1 MRRLIVTDSNNRK
14 QENPI
19 IFNVKSIGDNS
30 LKKLDIDTIRNP
42 IVTINEIIFVLFIL
56 NNSSFYLLKQIKAT
70 LKIRKMSLY

>member
-1 MRRLIVTDSNNRK
+1 MTDSNNRK

-19 IFNVKSIGDNS
+19 IFKVKSIGDNS

-56 NNSSFYLLKQIKAT
+56 NNSPFYLLKQIKAT
-70 LKIRKMSLY
+70 LKIRKISLH